1 MEIIETLKKG
11 FRKKPNRWL
20 IPLLGLGL
28 FHSCVVEDA
37 GSYQGKLSLELVSDT
52 TLVQN
57 QTRASSLLEL
67 NSFANTADYAVEILQ
82 GTTSVQKYDRYD
94 KLPDEVSLKPG
105 DYTIQVSKG
114 KNEPAAYSSPYFT
127 GKQDFTVVE
136 GMTTPV
142 TVTASMANSRVTV
155 DLSDDFIETYPEYTL
170 SFMTNKMKTPL
181 EYEPGS
187 PMYFQADVAGTKLTI
202 AMELVNVYG
211 KEVEYTAT
219 TTIKPKQWA
228 ALTVRTDEKGIN
240 GLAVDVTLNDG
251 TNETIYVNIGIPD
264 FMEKLKGAPF
274 IACDFF
280 GWEDTNVSTEQSTE
294 CDKDDKPAKVMITAG
309 GKINQILLTLKD
321 ETATLINQYNLV
333 NLTTEQKDNLANNY
347 GFTAPEEIKD
357 AIQAE
362 FDLQPIVNALSGKL
376 EDSYYELSLTV
387 IDGLPKSNQ
396 TTKSVR
402 IKVPAAKEG
411 KISWG
416 MFPAEGKEFEYGT
429 FNPLLGIAPLIG
441 IDVPAGI
448 QEATISITGLDIE
461 KQPINSLDLSNVEV
475 QELTNNYIKLKFAV
489 DWFNSLSYN
498 ENLTPKTY
506 TVTFHVVDKLGREVS
521 ESRSFT
527 VTCPIKWAMAEDG
540 GDVFAKYAFLRVKA
554 DDANKLSFYHN
565 GQQISSN
572 NLKPLGKD
580 ESTGVVSFVWTG
592 LNGNTSYTVLA
603 KYDGHD
609 IGETFFTTE
618 EAKYLG
624 DIGKLENWEAK
635 GVNYDGEGYDI
646 NDNGW
651 GTGRY
656 PNPPYRSWEH
666 WIVSGW
672 ATLNA
677 KTTQYGGENS
687 SSFTAFGNKNWTRY
701 VANSGTIKTDGID
714 GGSAALI
721 RTVGWGKNNTAP
733 GEFIG
738 ISFDSKCENITAGEL
753 FLGSVTNYE
762 PKYGIDFGSRPHGF
776 KFKYKYIPKNPN
788 DYFSTIIVVLDAS
801 GEEIARSYKTGT
813 SSTDWTDFIVIVP
826 EYKKKEVASMYVVFK
841 SSDNPQCLTFN
852 ETNLSYPPKNNM
864 SEGEYVGS
872 QLYID
877 DVELIY
883 DYE

>member
-28 FHSCVVEDA
+28 FHSCVVEDE
-37 GSYQGKLSLELVSDT
+37 GSYHGKLSLELVSDT

-127 GKQDFTVVE
+127 GKQDFTIVE

-565 GQQISSN
+565 GQQIPSN
-572 NLKPLGKD
+572 NLKSLGKD

-609 IGETFFTTE
+609 IGETSFTTE
-618 EAKYLG
+618 EEKYLG
-624 DIGKLENWEAK
+624 DIGKLENWTAE
-635 GVNYDGEGYDI
+635 GGEGHADVSTI
-646 NDNGW
+646 LGVP
-651 GTGRY
+651 TGY
-656 PNPPYRSWEH
+656 SHEPYRSWEK
-666 WIVSGW
+666 WIITGW
-672 ATLNA
+672 ETLNA
-677 KTTQYGGENS
+677 KTTQYGG
-687 SSFTAFGNKNWTRY
+687 TNKSGPVDFMSPPYSWTRY
-701 VANSGTIKTDGID
+701 VANSGTIKTIGAT
-714 GGSAALI
+714 GNAALI
-721 RTVGWGKNNTAP
+721 RTVGWGKGNTGGGSASLID
-733 GEFIG
+733 E
-738 ISFDSKCENITAGEL
+738 ITPGEL
-753 FLGSVTNYE
+753 FLGTYE
-762 PKYGIDFGSRPHGF
+762 SAPKYGINFASRPRGF
-776 KFKYKYIPKNPN
+776 KFKYKYVAKNADKFIAELVVKN
-788 DYFSTIIVVLDAS
+788 GDEVIGQVALDDSQKEKDKDWQEKKVFISDYIGKQVTTMYIRFVS
-801 GEEIARSYKTGT
+801 GT
-813 SSTDWTDFIVIVP
+813 SISRDDII
-826 EYKKKEVASMYVVFK
+826 
-841 SSDNPQCLTFN
+841 TFAGG
-852 ETNLSYPPKNNM
+852 TNLTN
-864 SEGEYVGS
+864 GENVGS

>member
-28 FHSCVVEDA
+28 FHSCVVEDE

-127 GKQDFTVVE
+127 GKQDFTITE

-187 PMYFQADVAGTKLTI
+187 PMYFQADAAGTKLTI

-280 GWEDTNVSTEQSTE
+280 GWDDTNVSTEQSTE

-321 ETATLINQYNLV
+321 ETTTLINQYDLA
-333 NLTTEQKDNLANNY
+333 NLTDEQKEDLINNY
-347 GFTAPEEIKD
+347 GFTAPEEMKD
-357 AIQAE
+357 AIQTE
-362 FDLQPIVNALSGKL
+362 FDLQPIINSLTGKL

-396 TTKSVR
+396 TTKTVK
-402 IKVPAAKEG
+402 INVPKAEDS

-416 MFPAEGKEFEYGT
+416 IFPNDGKEFEYGT
-429 FNPLLGIAPLIG
+429 FKSIISPFAINLEVSSGIK
-441 IDVPAGI
+441 
-448 QEATISITGLDIE
+448 EATISINGLNIE
-461 KQPINSLDLSNVEV
+461 KQNVSSLDIDNIEV
-475 QELTNNYIKLKFAV
+475 TETTNTKITLKFSDA
-489 DWFNSLSYN
+489 WFNSLSYN
-498 ENLTPKTY
+498 EDLTPKTY
-506 TVTFHVVDKLGREVS
+506 TVTFHVVDKLGREVT

-554 DDANKLSFYHN
+554 DDANKLSFHYN
-565 GQQISSN
+565 GQQIPSN
-572 NLKPLGKD
+572 NLKSLGKD
-580 ESTGVVSFVWTG
+580 E
-592 LNGNTSYTVLA
+592 
-603 KYDGHD
+603 
-609 IGETFFTTE
+609 
-618 EAKYLG
+618 
-624 DIGKLENWEAK
+624 
-635 GVNYDGEGYDI
+635 
-646 NDNGW
+646 
-651 GTGRY
+651 
-656 PNPPYRSWEH
+656 
-666 WIVSGW
+666 
-672 ATLNA
+672 
-677 KTTQYGGENS
+677 
-687 SSFTAFGNKNWTRY
+687 
-701 VANSGTIKTDGID
+701 
-714 GGSAALI
+714 
-721 RTVGWGKNNTAP
+721 
-733 GEFIG
+733 
-738 ISFDSKCENITAGEL
+738 
-753 FLGSVTNYE
+753 
-762 PKYGIDFGSRPHGF
+762 
-776 KFKYKYIPKNPN
+776 
-788 DYFSTIIVVLDAS
+788 AS
-801 GEEIARSYKTGT
+801 L
-813 SSTDWTDFIVIVP
+813 P
-826 EYKKKEVASMYVVFK
+826 
-841 SSDNPQCLTFN
+841 
-852 ETNLSYPPKNNM
+852 
-864 SEGEYVGS
+864 
-872 QLYID
+872 
-877 DVELIY
+877 
-883 DYE
+883 